1 MIVAP
6 KELVMEAARSAKLN
20 PNAVRGAGVEAEI
33 VYPSFFCPDSSAWMK
48 VLARLSLRNVEFRIY
63 LLEVDAP
70 PSDRPSLDARLDT
83 HERSRVVVYPE
94 FDESILTLLR
104 EIDRSEVEWLAH
116 MADKIEWAL
125 ERMRQDSEL

>member
-1 MIVAP
+1 LYIH
-6 KELVMEAARSAKLN
+6 L
-20 PNAVRGAGVEAEI
+20 
-33 VYPSFFCPDSSAWMK
+33 SSAWMK